1 MIRLGR
7 RSKAFIHGE
16 GIGLYGLTRHG
27 LWGPDSAL
35 STGLCGHTQITKESN
50 TSISSGPQ
58 SPSLRNAKT
67 VIHGVPMAAIHQ
79 LIMQFGIEEARR
91 QAVTKHERMV
101 VEAAYQVLSDDAER
115 MGFTYS
121 GFALTSLPHKPQES
135 TTWRR
140 EGHNLTLVLQAGV
153 DQQERN
159 LGLPYGSYARF
170 ILLFLQSEAIRT
182 RSREIELGRSMKV
195 WLGSMGL
202 SIGGKTYKQ
211 VAEQARRISG
221 CTLTFYA
228 DRAGA
233 RIESRSRFVKTAITM
248 TVEDQPSLWQDR
260 VMLDED
266 FFRALSEHPV
276 PVSESAL
283 RAIGPRSMVID
294 TYIWLAYRLHALKR
308 DVEVGW
314 PSLYGQFGA
323 GFKSIKRFK
332 QHFAD
337 CVALAIAAYPEARLS
352 ISNRGVVLQPSRPA
366 IAKL

>member
-1 MIRLGR
+1 
-7 RSKAFIHGE
+7 
-16 GIGLYGLTRHG
+16 
-27 LWGPDSAL
+27 
-35 STGLCGHTQITKESN
+35 
-50 TSISSGPQ
+50 
-58 SPSLRNAKT
+58 
-67 VIHGVPMAAIHQ
+67 MAEVHQ
-79 LIMQFGIEEARR
+79 LILLNGIEEARR
-91 QAVTKHERMV
+91 QAVSKHERMV

-121 GFALTSLPHKPQES
+121 GFALTSLPHKPPET

-153 DQQERN
+153 DRQERS

-202 SIGGKTYKQ
+202 SIGGKTYRQ
-211 VAEQARRISG
+211 VNEQARRISG
-221 CTLTFYA
+221 CTLTFFA
-228 DRAGA
+228 DRTGA
-233 RIESRSRFVKTAITM
+233 QIRSRGGFVKSEITM
-248 TVEDQPSLWQDR
+248 TNVVGDQPALWQDR

-266 FFRALSEHPV
+266 FYRALSEHPV
-276 PVSESAL
+276 PVSETAL

-294 TYIWLAYRLHALKR
+294 VYIWLAYRLHALKR

-314 PSLYGQFGA
+314 PALYGQFGA

-337 CVALAIAAYPEARLS
+337 CVALAVAAYPEARVS
-352 ISNRGVVLQPSRPA
+352 ISTRGMILQPSRPA
-366 IAKL
+366 IAKA

>member
-1 MIRLGR
+1 
-7 RSKAFIHGE
+7 
-16 GIGLYGLTRHG
+16 
-27 LWGPDSAL
+27 
-35 STGLCGHTQITKESN
+35 
-50 TSISSGPQ
+50 
-58 SPSLRNAKT
+58 
-67 VIHGVPMAAIHQ
+67 MAEVHQ
-79 LIMQFGIEEARR
+79 LILLNGIEEARR
-91 QAVTKHERMV
+91 QAVSKHERMV

-121 GFALTSLPHKPQES
+121 GFALTSLPHKPPET

-153 DQQERN
+153 DRQERS

-202 SIGGKTYKQ
+202 SIGGKTYRQ
-211 VAEQARRISG
+211 VNEQARRISG

-228 DRAGA
+228 DRTGA
-233 RIESRSRFVKTAITM
+233 QIRSRGGFVKSEITM
-248 TVEDQPSLWQDR
+248 TNVVGDQPALWQDR

-266 FFRALSEHPV
+266 FYRALSEHPV
-276 PVSESAL
+276 PVSETAL

-294 TYIWLAYRLHALKR
+294 VYIWLAYRLHALKR

-314 PSLYGQFGA
+314 PALYGQFGA

-337 CVALAIAAYPEARLS
+337 CVALAVAAYPEARVS
-352 ISNRGVVLQPSRPA
+352 ISTQGMILQPSRPA
-366 IAKL
+366 IAKA

>member
-1 MIRLGR
+1 MRIF
-7 RSKAFIHGE
+7 SHVVQ
-16 GIGLYGLTRHG
+16 H
-27 LWGPDSAL
+27 AL
-35 STGLCGHTQITKESN
+35 
-50 TSISSGPQ
+50 
-58 SPSLRNAKT
+58 
-67 VIHGVPMAAIHQ
+67 MAEIHQ
-79 LIMQFGIEEARR
+79 LILLNGIEEARR
-91 QAVTKHERMV
+91 QALSKHERMV

-121 GFALTSLPHKPQES
+121 GFALTSLPHKPPET

-153 DQQERN
+153 DRN
-159 LGLPYGSYARF
+159 EKSLGLPYGSYARF

-211 VAEQARRISG
+211 VNEQARRISG

-228 DRAGA
+228 DRTGA
-233 RIESRSRFVKTAITM
+233 QIRSRGGFVKSEITM
-248 TVEDQPSLWQDR
+248 TNVAGDQPALWQDR

-266 FFRALSEHPV
+266 FYRALSEHPV
-276 PVSESAL
+276 PVSETAL

-294 TYIWLAYRLHALKR
+294 VYIWLAYRLHALKR
-308 DVEVGW
+308 DVDVGW
-314 PSLYGQFGA
+314 PALYGQFGA

-337 CVALAIAAYPEARLS
+337 CVALAVAAYPEARVS
-352 ISNRGVVLQPSRPA
+352 ISSRGMVLQPSRPA
-366 IAKL
+366 IAKA

>member
-1 MIRLGR
+1 MRIFCRVVHH
-7 RSKAFIHGE
+7 A
-16 GIGLYGLTRHG
+16 
-27 LWGPDSAL
+27 A
-35 STGLCGHTQITKESN
+35 
-50 TSISSGPQ
+50 
-58 SPSLRNAKT
+58 
-67 VIHGVPMAAIHQ
+67 MAEIHQ
-79 LIMQFGIEEARR
+79 LILLNGIEEARR
-91 QAVTKHERMV
+91 QALSKHERMV

-121 GFALTSLPHKPQES
+121 GFALTSLPHKPPET

-153 DQQERN
+153 DRN
-159 LGLPYGSYARF
+159 EKSLGLPYGSYARF

-211 VAEQARRISG
+211 VNEQARRISG

-228 DRAGA
+228 DRTGA
-233 RIESRSRFVKTAITM
+233 QIRSRGGFVKSEITM
-248 TVEDQPSLWQDR
+248 TNVAGDQPALWQDR

-266 FFRALSEHPV
+266 FYRALSEHPV
-276 PVSESAL
+276 PVSETAL

-294 TYIWLAYRLHALKR
+294 VYIWLAYRLHALKR
-308 DVEVGW
+308 DVDVGW
-314 PSLYGQFGA
+314 PALYGQFGA

-337 CVALAIAAYPEARLS
+337 CVALAVAAYPEARVS
-352 ISNRGVVLQPSRPA
+352 ISSRGMVLQPSRPA
-366 IAKL
+366 IAKA

>member
-1 MIRLGR
+1 LRIF
-7 RSKAFIHGE
+7 SHVVQ
-16 GIGLYGLTRHG
+16 H
-27 LWGPDSAL
+27 AL
-35 STGLCGHTQITKESN
+35 
-50 TSISSGPQ
+50 
-58 SPSLRNAKT
+58 
-67 VIHGVPMAAIHQ
+67 MAEIHQ
-79 LIMQFGIEEARR
+79 LILLNGIEEARR
-91 QAVTKHERMV
+91 QALSKHERMV

-121 GFALTSLPHKPQES
+121 GFALTSLPHKPPET

-153 DQQERN
+153 DRN
-159 LGLPYGSYARF
+159 EKSLGLPYGSYARF

-211 VAEQARRISG
+211 VNEQARRISG

-228 DRAGA
+228 DRTGA
-233 RIESRSRFVKTAITM
+233 QIRSRGGFVKSEITM
-248 TVEDQPSLWQDR
+248 TNVAGDQPALWQDR

-266 FFRALSEHPV
+266 FYRALSEHPV
-276 PVSESAL
+276 PVSETAL

-294 TYIWLAYRLHALKR
+294 VYIWLAYRLHALKR
-308 DVEVGW
+308 DVDVGW
-314 PSLYGQFGA
+314 PALYGQFGA

-337 CVALAIAAYPEARLS
+337 CVALAVAAYPEAKVS
-352 ISNRGVVLQPSRPA
+352 ISSRGMVLQPSRPA
-366 IAKL
+366 IAKA